1 MLSTHSCGLAVAKQ
15 AHFFLFLFS
24 SFPMG
29 WPPLPVGLGCPLP
42 FYLLSAS
49 MEDPVTALVLDGP
62 LRHLW
67 VWKVLNECVPQEL
80 WGTVLGGMGQSPY
93 SFLL

>member
-1 MLSTHSCGLAVAKQ
+1 MYCPHTPVVWLWPRQ

-42 FYLLSAS
+42 FHLLAAS

-62 LRHLW
+62 LSHP
-67 VWKVLNECVPQEL
+67 VHGK
-80 WGTVLGGMGQSPY
+80 S
-93 SFLL
+93 